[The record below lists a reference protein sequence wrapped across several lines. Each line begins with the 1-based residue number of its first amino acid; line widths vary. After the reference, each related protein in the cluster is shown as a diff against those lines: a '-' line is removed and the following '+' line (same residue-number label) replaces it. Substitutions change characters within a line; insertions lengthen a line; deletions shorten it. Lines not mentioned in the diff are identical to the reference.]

1 MLGVIG
7 ILAAIAILIWLSIK
21 GVNVF
26 VVAMIASVVVIVTNG
41 MDFWPAFTQSFADGF
56 KNFCGNFF
64 LLFGLAAAYGEF
76 MKVTGS
82 AESVADKLFKMFG
95 AKWAPVVCL
104 LVTLLMAMGGISA
117 FVIVFAVYPIAAPL
131 FRKANISKTFMPA
144 IFLGASVSLCL
155 ALPGNPTSTNA
166 LLTREE
172 YGLGVDA
179 YSAPVMGI
187 IACIVGAV
195 LCSIYLI
202 MKQRKYARLG
212 IGYATLVAEGSKED
226 EETEKKLPPFWSSI
240 LPIIVVIVMMFLLKK
255 TMGTTE
261 CILTSLL
268 VAMGL
273 SVLLNPK
280 TFFGKGNAAE
290 NADAKDKK
298 NGRQSIIKTFAN
310 GFWSSVPAIML
321 TGAVMGFAGVVQAAG
336 GFQVFLDFANGL
348 SNTFNPYV
356 SGVFAVN
363 IMSGITGTALGG
375 LQFFANSM
383 LPNYIGHVDPA
394 AFHRLM
400 TIACCGLDT
409 LPHCSTFITC
419 CAVCGVTVKTS
430 YKHVFAITIVV
441 PLIMTA
447 VCLLCIS
454 AGII

>member
-280 TFFGKGNAAE
+280 P
-290 NADAKDKK
+290 
-298 NGRQSIIKTFAN
+298 
-310 GFWSSVPAIML
+310 SSEKEM
-321 TGAVMGFAGVVQAAG
+321 
-336 GFQVFLDFANGL
+336 
-348 SNTFNPYV
+348 
-356 SGVFAVN
+356 
-363 IMSGITGTALGG
+363 
-375 LQFFANSM
+375 
-383 LPNYIGHVDPA
+383 
-394 AFHRLM
+394 RLRM
-400 TIACCGLDT
+400 QMQRTKRTEDRA
-409 LPHCSTFITC
+409 
-419 CAVCGVTVKTS
+419 
-430 YKHVFAITIVV
+430 
-441 PLIMTA
+441 
-447 VCLLCIS
+447 
-454 AGII
+454 